1 MAKLIDG
8 KAIAKSIYDNINLR
22 VRELRSKGVIPKL
35 AVVLVGDDPASRLY
49 VNSKEKRAMENGI
62 ETEEYHLDG
71 SVAEAQVTELIKKL
85 NIKTK
90 IIIFKLFFIFITHY
104 SSLL

>member
-8 KAIAKSIYDNINLR
+8 QAIAKSIYDNINLR

-71 SVAEAQVTELIKKL
+71 SVAEDIGPAAAAKAYGQAAGAVMHL
-85 NIKTK
+85 
-90 IIIFKLFFIFITHY
+90 
-104 SSLL
+104 SR